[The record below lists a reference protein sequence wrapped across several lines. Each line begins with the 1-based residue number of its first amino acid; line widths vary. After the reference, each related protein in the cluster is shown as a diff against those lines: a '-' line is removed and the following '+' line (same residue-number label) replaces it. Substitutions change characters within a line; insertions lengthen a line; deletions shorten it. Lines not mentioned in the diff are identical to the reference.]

1 VLKFKKIKIMPIKT
15 PKEDMKRFLFALVLV
30 AFMPG
35 KSLAADTTGK
45 ARVVDGDTIWIGE
58 TKIRLHGIDAPELKQ
73 TCQTSKVKDQMC
85 GQMAKQALQRL
96 VKDQTVIC
104 KGDERGKY
112 KRLIAVCTVGPF
124 NINEQMVV
132 DGWALAYRKY
142 SKDYVRAETFAKSRR
157 EGMWRSKFVK
167 PWEWR

>member
-1 VLKFKKIKIMPIKT
+1 MPIKT

-35 KSLAADTTGK
+35 KSFAADTTGK
-45 ARVVDGDTIWIGE
+45 AHVVDGDTIWIGE

-73 TCQTSKVKDQMC
+73 TCQTSKGNDQMC

-96 VKDQTVIC
+96 VKDQTVTC
-104 KGDERGKY
+104 KGGERGKY

-124 NINEQMVV
+124 SINE
-132 DGWALAYRKY
+132 
-142 SKDYVRAETFAKSRR
+142 
-157 EGMWRSKFVK
+157 
-167 PWEWR
+167 